1 MQMISP
7 IQTTDTLD
15 LASRPV
21 NQRAPEFYRQGS
33 SFHDLFT
40 APEDPTPVRPASNSP
55 SPALSNAVPANSA
68 TVTFANP
75 LPPTS
80 FEQGAVVTGPDGSS
94 TPLNSM
100 EMASADA
107 AAQIAAKLGGTVTA
121 DQFSGG
127 FSTSA
132 DIREISFANSNVKIN
147 AGLAANLFATY
158 GDAPGSEAWRVIN
171 SAFNRDPMATGP
183 VS

>member
-1 MQMISP
+1 MISP
-7 IQTTDTLD
+7 IQTSDALD
-15 LASRPV
+15 LSSRPE
-21 NQRAPEFYRQGS
+21 NSRAPEFYRQGS

-40 APEDPTPVRPASNSP
+40 APDDLVPARPASSAP
-55 SPALSNAVPANSA
+55 SAALSNAMPVNAAP
-68 TVTFANP
+68 VTLAAEA
-75 LPPTS
+75 LPPS
-80 FEQGAVVTGPDGSS
+80 FEQGAVVTSPDGSS
-94 TPLNSM
+94 TPLNPS
-100 EMASADA
+100 EMASSDT

-132 DIREISFANSNVKIN
+132 DIREISFANSSVKIN

>member
-1 MQMISP
+1 MISP
-7 IQTTDTLD
+7 IQTADALD
-15 LASRPV
+15 LSSRPV
-21 NQRAPEFYRQGS
+21 NPRASEFYRQGS

-40 APEDPTPVRPASNSP
+40 APDAIVPIKSASN
-55 SPALSNAVPANSA
+55 PAAAALINAMPVNAAPV
-68 TVTFANP
+68 TVTS
-75 LPPTS
+75 PPPPPPS
-80 FEQGAVVTGPDGSS
+80 FEQGAVVTSPDGST
-94 TPLNSM
+94 TPLNPV
-100 EMASADA
+100 EMASSDT

-132 DIREISFANSNVKIN
+132 DIREISFAGSNVKIN

-171 SAFNRDPMATGP
+171 SAFNRDPMATGQ